1 MIYFQDFVQV
11 AEVEDLPDQ
20 LIKVL
25 VRVQFV
31 GEFPMGDVIASYQRL
46 GSKVDKPQ
54 DAINALNIILGEPPP
69 LVS

>member
-1 MIYFQDFVQV
+1 M
-11 AEVEDLPDQ
+11 PDQ
-20 LIKVL
+20 LIRVL

-31 GEFPMGDVIASYQRL
+31 GEFPMGDVIASDQRL